1 MLKQGCHVHVV
12 LSALYQ
18 EKMVTEKEMEY
29 LKPAVAPWIYLV
41 QIQCTKSPHVVKRTA
56 ELLAEVG
63 HNEEG
68 SRLKGQ

>member
-1 MLKQGCHVHVV
+1 
-12 LSALYQ
+12 
-18 EKMVTEKEMEY
+18 MVTKQEMKY
-29 LKPAVAPWIYLV
+29 LKPGIAPWAYLV